1 MSHSIALT
9 PDNAS
14 NSSQALRDWFGIAAS
29 LLCAIHCAA
38 MPFVVGFLP
47 LLGLSFLADPSFH
60 KWMVGVCLVLALLAF
75 VPGWRRHHR
84 LAPAIIGMVGLGFIS
99 FAAFA
104 GPEDCCPTPCG
115 ETTAAVSTDPDGTT
129 PCAAACCSTTTDD
142 SANVELVA
150 LVTPNEETACA
161 ATCCSSTTTDANLAK
176 NSSKVVDASEKTAC
190 ASSCC
195 ASSETTADD
204 SSGVELVAT
213 VTPVEEAPC
222 SAECC
227 PTEGDAFVT
236 AGSGE
241 FMSLVWLLMTPFG
254 GVILV
259 TAHLANHRLS
269 CTCSSS
275 SCSHSENV

>member
-1 MSHSIALT
+1 VSHSIAINPNNEPAT
-9 PDNAS
+9 
-14 NSSQALRDWFGIAAS
+14 SQAYRDWFGIAAS

-75 VPGWRRHHR
+75 VPGWRKHHR
-84 LAPAIIGMVGLGFIS
+84 FAPTIIGMVGLGFIS

-104 GPEDCCPTPCG
+104 GPEDCCPTPCN
-115 ETTAAVSTDPDGTT
+115 ETTAAVSTDPNGTT

-142 SANVELVA
+142 SANVELVG
-150 LVTPNEETACA
+150 LVTPNGETACA
-161 ATCCSSTTTDANLAK
+161 ATCCSSTT
-176 NSSKVVDASEKTAC
+176 KVADTNEKAAC

-195 ASSETTADD
+195 ASDEKNSKASNGPER
-204 SSGVELVAT
+204 VANAN
-213 VTPVEEAPC
+213 PAEEASC

-227 PTEGDAFVT
+227 PTEDDTFVT
-236 AGSGE
+236 AGTGE

-259 TAHLANHRLS
+259 IAHLANHRLS
-269 CTCSSS
+269 CKCTSQ
-275 SCSHSENV
+275 SCCLDGKTA